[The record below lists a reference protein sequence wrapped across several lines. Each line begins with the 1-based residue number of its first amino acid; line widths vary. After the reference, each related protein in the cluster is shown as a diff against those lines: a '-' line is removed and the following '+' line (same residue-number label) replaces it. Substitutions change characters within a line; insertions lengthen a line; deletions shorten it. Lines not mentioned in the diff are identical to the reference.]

1 MTSQRRTVAYGG
13 PALPHGIQFEKAA
26 MHTTSSASA
35 FLATLLILC
44 CASGARAHGPEGH
57 GTQAEAAPA
66 AVEKPAVV
74 NRYGASYFPN
84 VPLVTHEGKTVRF
97 YDDLLKGKS
106 VAVNIMYTSCTNEC
120 PLETARLAQLQ
131 RLLGARMGKDIYFYS
146 ISIDPKNDTPEVL
159 KAYMEKFGVGPGW
172 TFLTGNAAD
181 IRAVTKKLGLSRYS
195 DAANKDGHTAI
206 LMVGDEPAGQ
216 WVRQSAVDNPEFLA
230 TSLAGFFGWR
240 DTGGRS
246 YAEAQPLNVSGGEYL
261 FSSRCSACHSLGQGD
276 KMGPDLLGVTARRE
290 RTWLLRYI
298 QVPDQMLA
306 SGDPIA
312 KTLYEKYQKARMP
325 NVGLGGADAAAIVSY
340 LEGRSAVAA
349 KSAAGEPHV
358 HSHPSPTK

>member
-1 MTSQRRTVAYGG
+1 MRAKSRVGAESWA
-13 PALPHGIQFEKAA
+13 ALLVCA
-26 MHTTSSASA
+26 
-35 FLATLLILC
+35 LALWHL
-44 CASGARAHGPEGH
+44 GMKPVRAHGIEPDSKSPDASA
-57 GTQAEAAPA
+57 TVAP
-66 AVEKPAVV
+66 
-74 NRYGASYFPN
+74 NRWGANYFPN
-84 VPLVTHEGKTVRF
+84 FTLATQDGNTVRF

-106 VAVNIMYTSCTNEC
+106 VAVNIIYTSCTDEC

-131 RLLGARMGKDIYFYS
+131 RLLGERMGKDIYFYS

-195 DAANKDGHTAI
+195 DAANKDGHPAI

-349 KSAAGEPHV
+349 KSAAGEAHV
-358 HSHPSPTK
+358 PSHPRPTK

>member
-1 MTSQRRTVAYGG
+1 MYTLGA
-13 PALPHGIQFEKAA
+13 
-26 MHTTSSASA
+26 A
-35 FLATLLILC
+35 FLAVSLALC
-44 CASGARAHGPEGH
+44 GLEARAHGTEH
-57 GTQAEAAPA
+57 HAAQAEAAPA
-66 AVEKPAVV
+66 TPAPVA
-74 NRYGASYFPN
+74 NRYGANYFPN
-84 VPLVTHEGKTVRF
+84 VPLVTQDGKSVRF

-106 VAVNIMYTSCTNEC
+106 VAVNIIYTSCTDEC

-131 RLLGARMGKDIYFYS
+131 RLLGERMGKDIFFYS
-146 ISIDPKNDTPEVL
+146 ISIDPANDTPAVL

-206 LMVGDEPAGQ
+206 LMVGDVPGGQ
-216 WVRQSAVDNPEFLA
+216 WVRHSAVDNPEFLA
-230 TSLAGFFGWR
+230 SSLATFFGWR
-240 DTGGRS
+240 DQQGKS
-246 YAEAQPLNVSGGEYL
+246 YTEARPLDVRGGEYL
-261 FSSRCSACHSLGQGD
+261 FASRCSACHSIGQGD

-298 QVPDQMLA
+298 QVPDQVLA

-312 KTLYEKYQKARMP
+312 KTLNEKYQKARMP

-340 LEGRSAVAA
+340 LEGTLSTLKQASPAA
-349 KSAAGEPHV
+349 PAARPDGNERR
-358 HSHPSPTK
+358 